1 MNLRR
6 TRREEP
12 ELNLIPLVDILF
24 VVLIFFIV
32 TTTFNRDAG
41 ITLTLPEASAGAEA
55 KEGVTLDIVIDAEG
69 RYYINQQQVVNT
81 SPETLQRALQQAAG
95 EIKEAP
101 VIISADAKT
110 PHQSVITAMD
120 AARQLGFVHITLAT
134 QNPQQNLQQNKP

>member
-6 TRREEP
+6 TRRDEP

-55 KEGVTLDIVIDAEG
+55 RQETTLEIVIDAEG

-81 SPETLQRALQQAAG
+81 SPETLKRALQQVAA
-95 EIKEAP
+95 ELQDAP
-101 VIISADAKT
+101 VVISADAKT
-110 PHQSVITAMD
+110 PHQAVITAMD
-120 AARQLGFVHITLAT
+120 VARQLGFVHITLAT
-134 QNPQQNLQQNKP
+134 QNP

>member
-6 TRREEP
+6 TRHDEP
-12 ELNLIPLVDILF
+12 ELSLIPLVDILF

-55 KEGVTLDIVIDAEG
+55 KQDMTLGIVIDAEG

-81 SPETLQRALQQAAG
+81 SPETLKRALQQASA
-95 EIKEAP
+95 EHKDAP
-101 VIISADAKT
+101 VVISADAKT
-110 PHQSVITAMD
+110 PHQAVITAMD
-120 AARQLGFVHITLAT
+120 VARQLGFVHFTLAT
-134 QNPQQNLQQNKP
+134 QSPASGKP

>member
-6 TRREEP
+6 TRRDEP

-55 KEGVTLDIVIDAEG
+55 KQDTTLGIVIDAEG

-81 SPETLQRALQQAAG
+81 SPETLKRALQQVAA
-95 EIKEAP
+95 ELHDAP
-101 VIISADAKT
+101 VVISADAKT
-110 PHQSVITAMD
+110 PHQAVITAMD
-120 AARQLGFVHITLAT
+120 VARQLGFVHITLAT
-134 QNPQQNLQQNKP
+134 QNPQQTKP

>member
-6 TRREEP
+6 TRRDEP
-12 ELNLIPLVDILF
+12 KLSLIPLVDILF

-55 KEGVTLDIVIDAEG
+55 KQDATLGIVIDTEG

-81 SPETLQRALQQAAG
+81 SPETLKRALQQAAADL
-95 EIKEAP
+95 KDAP
-101 VIISADAKT
+101 VVISADAKT

-120 AARQLGFVHITLAT
+120 VARQLGFVHITLAT
-134 QNPQQNLQQNKP
+134 QNPQQSKH

>member
-6 TRREEP
+6 TRHEEP
-12 ELNLIPLVDILF
+12 ELSLIPLVDILF

-55 KEGVTLDIVIDAEG
+55 KQDVTLGIVIDAEG

-81 SPETLQRALQQAAG
+81 SPETLKRALQQVAA
-95 EIKEAP
+95 EHQDAP
-101 VIISADAKT
+101 VVISADAKT
-110 PHQSVITAMD
+110 PHQAVITAMD
-120 AARQLGFVHITLAT
+120 VARQLGFVHITLAT
-134 QNPQQNLQQNKP
+134 QNPQQAKP